1 MTETFKDYGRL
12 GFGGAAIGISNY
24 MGAYDAGSAE
34 AQESAVEAV
43 VASVNLGIDYLD
55 TAPGYG
61 AGLSET
67 IIGRALKRLTKPY
80 FLATKV
86 GTNRADSV
94 RAALEESLARLDVSR
109 VDLLQIHG
117 SSYSDEET
125 TRILG
130 PGGMVEQMQVLQSE
144 GLIGEIGFTTEDN
157 NGGVYTLINSGS
169 FSSMQIAYNLLL
181 QHPYEPS
188 RPFGSLFEAR
198 KKNLRVV
205 TMRTA
210 TSGIFQRW
218 VQMVNPANS
227 FDYTEALLQF
237 VLSNKL
243 VDVAL
248 VGIRSAEMA
257 RSCAAIMNDESGRID
272 VDALWN
278 RFV

>member
-1 MTETFKDYGRL
+1 MTTNDYGRL

-24 MGAYDAGSAE
+24 MGAYDANATE
-34 AQESAVEAV
+34 TRAVSIA
-43 VASVNLGIDYLD
+43 AILTSVDAGINYID

-61 AGLSET
+61 GGLSET
-67 IIGRALKRLTKPY
+67 IIGEALKQVTKPY

-86 GTNRADSV
+86 PFNQIGYV
-94 RAALEESLARLDVSR
+94 RASLEASLTRLGVSR

-117 SSYSDEET
+117 SSFTQADT
-125 TRILG
+125 KRILDK
-130 PGGMVEQMQVLQSE
+130 GGMLEEMQALHKE

-157 NGGVYTLINSGS
+157 NAGAYTLIESDG
-169 FSSMQIAYNLLL
+169 FSSVQLAYNLLL
-181 QHPYEPS
+181 QHPYEPT
-188 RPFGSLFEAR
+188 RPFGSLFEA
-198 KKNLRVV
+198 KKHKMRVV

-218 VQMVNPANS
+218 VQMVNPANG
-227 FDYTEALLQF
+227 FDYNEALIQF

-248 VGIRSAEMA
+248 VGIRTPEMA
-257 RSCAAIMNDESGRID
+257 RSCAAIMNDEAGRID

>member
-1 MTETFKDYGRL
+1 MTTTIDYGRL

-24 MGAYDAGSAE
+24 MGAYDAAAAE
-34 AQESAVEAV
+34 TRAVSVAAILAAVEA
-43 VASVNLGIDYLD
+43 GINYID

-61 AGLSET
+61 GGLSET
-67 IIGRALKRLTKPY
+67 IIGEALKQVTKPY

-86 GTNRADSV
+86 PFNQAGNV
-94 RAALEESLARLDVSR
+94 RASLEASLTRLGVSR

-117 SSYSDEET
+117 SSFTHADT
-125 TRILG
+125 RRILDK
-130 PGGMVEQMQVLQSE
+130 GGMLEEMRALLKE

-157 NGGVYTLINSGS
+157 NAGAYTLIESGG
-169 FSSMQIAYNLLL
+169 FSSVQLAYNLLL
-181 QHPYEPS
+181 QHPYEPT
-188 RPFGSLFEAR
+188 RPFGSLFEA
-198 KKNLRVV
+198 KKHKMRVV

-227 FDYTEALLQF
+227 FDYNEALIQF

-248 VGIRSAEMA
+248 VGIRTPEMA
-257 RSCAAIMNDESGRID
+257 RSCATIMNDEAGRID